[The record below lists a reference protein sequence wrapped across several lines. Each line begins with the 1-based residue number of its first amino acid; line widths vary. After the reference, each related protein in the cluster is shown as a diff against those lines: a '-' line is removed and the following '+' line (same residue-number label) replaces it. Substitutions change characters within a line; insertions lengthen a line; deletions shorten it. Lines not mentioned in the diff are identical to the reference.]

1 MHNIKKYAQH
11 DEDTFRINMRLI
23 FYSTINSNNKNLFN
37 LKIYTI
43 KHKYSDVGWQDFTK
57 FKLHQIRVKFLR
69 V

>member
-43 KHKYSDVGWQDFTK
+43 KHKY
-57 FKLHQIRVKFLR
+57 
-69 V
+69 